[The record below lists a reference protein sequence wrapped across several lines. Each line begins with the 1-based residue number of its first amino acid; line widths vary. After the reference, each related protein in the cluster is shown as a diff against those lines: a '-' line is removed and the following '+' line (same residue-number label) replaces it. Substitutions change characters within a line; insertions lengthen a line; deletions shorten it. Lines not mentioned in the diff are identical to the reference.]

1 MDAYGLEDHPDLNDE
16 KWIREATRRAE
27 KAARA
32 ERPKRVRRPR
42 RRLPAG
48 RARTVTAVALV
59 VALLVGASWWSL
71 RERDGSGPGPW
82 SGVDLA
88 RPFAGTPVEG
98 WADGEAGVVVPRAEA
113 FGEFTADRVAAAYER
128 VRWAVVTSR
137 LDRRVVEGHD
147 VEPFL
152 GLLAPDLQDH
162 MRPLFD
168 GRHDVEAGLVVTR
181 VAREWPLLPVAP
193 KVSGSMRAEAG
204 KAGELVVHTNYA
216 VAYAFAT
223 AEPGRLTG
231 PMDIV
236 ALDRVRMTYVV
247 RSGPT
252 FRDGSHGLWTG
263 ESSGFRYSMSC
274 EAADRGF
281 LAPAIAD
288 RRAPVGADA
297 REDPEHYFDP
307 DRPMPTADSC
317 HR

>member
-1 MDAYGLEDHPDLNDE
+1 MNDE

-42 RRLPAG
+42 RRLPTG

-59 VALLVGASWWSL
+59 VLLLVGASWWSL

-82 SGVDLA
+82 SGVDPA

-113 FGEFTADRVAAAYER
+113 FGEFTADQVAAAYER

-216 VAYAFAT
+216 IAYAFAT
-223 AEPGRLTG
+223 P
-231 PMDIV
+231 
-236 ALDRVRMTYVV
+236 
-247 RSGPT
+247 S
-252 FRDGSHGLWTG
+252 
-263 ESSGFRYSMSC
+263 
-274 EAADRGF
+274 
-281 LAPAIAD
+281 
-288 RRAPVGADA
+288 RAG
-297 REDPEHYFDP
+297 
-307 DRPMPTADSC
+307 
-317 HR
+317 